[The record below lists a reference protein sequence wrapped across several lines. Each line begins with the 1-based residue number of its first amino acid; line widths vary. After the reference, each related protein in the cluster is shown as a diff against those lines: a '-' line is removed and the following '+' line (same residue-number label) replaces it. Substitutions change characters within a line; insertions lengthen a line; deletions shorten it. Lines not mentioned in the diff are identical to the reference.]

1 MPIYDRLKSIREQ
14 LGITQNELATRSG
27 INRSTIAQIESGKYK
42 DLTISKLINIS
53 SALNISLS
61 YLLEADQ
68 EPAEQRILFR
78 AKERLNPQDINQI
91 SWVIYALYPK
101 YKALLNIAH
110 KEKTGYF
117 LPSYNLPVES
127 ISTRN
132 ENIIHIAEKERN
144 SLKISSEKNYQLK
157 SVLGK
162 YFDIYEIPFNSK
174 DILGFVILNNS
185 QHRPLIIIN
194 HLINPNQKRFILA
207 HEYGHL
213 LFDRDKISDII
224 ELSQD
229 SNIND
234 PIEIR
239 ANHFAAEFLIPVKDI
254 YLHTDKINEAGLAFL
269 MNHYGVS
276 RQVIV
281 NRWFSLG
288 LINSTQKE
296 HFEAIKPIQLM
307 KIYGYINDEVQ
318 YYDKQPSIMT
328 PFSDFEKLPPEFLH
342 LVKEAYVTGKISY
355 KKIAEYCFIEYQ
367 EIEQFLGIKEEYWD
381 EFEPIAD

>member
-1 MPIYDRLKSIREQ
+1 MPIFERLKSIREQ

-53 SALNISLS
+53 AALNVSTS

-68 EPAEQRILFR
+68 QPAEQRILFR

-91 SWVIYALYPK
+91 SWIIYSLYPK
-101 YKALLNIAH
+101 YRALLNIAH
-110 KEKTGYF
+110 KENAGYF
-117 LPSYNLPVES
+117 LPSYNLPIES
-127 ISTRN
+127 ISVRN
-132 ENIIHIAEKERN
+132 EHIIHIAEKERH
-144 SLKISSEKNYQLK
+144 SLNISSEQNYQLK
-157 SVLGK
+157 SLLSN

-185 QHRPLIIIN
+185 QYRPLIIIN
-194 HLINPNQKRFILA
+194 KLINPNQKRFILA

-239 ANHFAAEFLIPVKDI
+239 ANHFAAEFLIPAKDI
-254 YLHTDKINEAGLAFL
+254 YFHSDKINEAGLAFL
-269 MNHYGVS
+269 MNQYGVS

-288 LINSTQKE
+288 LIDSAQKE
-296 HFEAIKPIQLM
+296 NFEAIKPIQLM
-307 KIYGYINDEVQ
+307 KIYGYNNDEVQ
-318 YYDKQPSIMT
+318 YYEKQPSKMI

-367 EIEQFLGIKEEYWD
+367 DIEPFLGIKEEYLD
-381 EFEPIAD
+381 EFEPIVD